1 MDSEGNIYLYEKHPD
16 PEAFISEYDLVNIP
30 DDEFS
35 EVVNLS
41 TQDRIAWYHKNKVQ
55 QVA

>member
-1 MDSEGNIYLYEKHPD
+1 MDEHGNIFNYEKHPD
-16 PEAFISEYDLVNIP
+16 PESFIAERKLVNIP
-30 DDEFS
+30 DDELT